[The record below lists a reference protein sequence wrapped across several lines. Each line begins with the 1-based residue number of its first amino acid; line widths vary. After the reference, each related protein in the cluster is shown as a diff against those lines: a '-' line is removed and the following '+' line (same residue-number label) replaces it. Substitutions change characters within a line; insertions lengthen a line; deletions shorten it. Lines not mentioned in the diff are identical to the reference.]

1 MSDEIY
7 LHFSEQRKARSE
19 KLKSSQKAVEFL
31 TFGNW

>member
-19 KLKSSQKAVEFL
+19 KRKSSQKAVEFL
-31 TFGNW
+31 IFGNW